1 MNVYQAQASRTIIR
15 KYGRSGIE
23 QHALHLLSA
32 EVGELHGIFQKT
44 YQGHMATEEHIKKE
58 LGDILWGIAEFCTA
72 NGWELEEIARI
83 NIAKLKVRYPGEGF
97 DAERSVNRAKY
108 EPPEY

>member
-1 MNVYQAQASRTIIR
+1 MHMNVYQAQASRTINQ
-15 KYGRSGIE
+15 KYGRTGIE

-44 YQGHMATEEHIKKE
+44 YQGHVADEQHIKKE

-72 NGWELEEIARI
+72 NAWELEEIARM
-83 NIAKLKVRYPGEGF
+83 NIAKLKERYPNGFEEENSLHRKEG
-97 DAERSVNRAKY
+97 DI
-108 EPPEY
+108 